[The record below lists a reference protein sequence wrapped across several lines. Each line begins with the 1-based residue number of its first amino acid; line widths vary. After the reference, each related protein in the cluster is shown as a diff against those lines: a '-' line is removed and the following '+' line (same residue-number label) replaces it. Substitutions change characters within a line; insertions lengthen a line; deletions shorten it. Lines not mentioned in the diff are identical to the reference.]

1 MTERQ
6 IAAESGYSNAM
17 VHKKLKK
24 GHSPEEIISE
34 GRTRQKAVE
43 KAQKRP
49 ADGKREVST
58 GGKRTPKQQNAEE
71 SADPGHPKDDEDYW
85 SAQKRKEIA
94 LADLRELELAQ
105 KRKELVSA
113 AEVAAT
119 WATICTTIRDGMLSL
134 PMKLADKLAAMTND
148 KEILAFLRSEIR
160 SELTRISR
168 DLNEPASG

>member
-24 GHSPEEIISE
+24 GHLPEEIISE
-34 GRTRQKAVE
+34 GRARQKAIE
-43 KAQKRP
+43 KVQKRP
-49 ADGKREVST
+49 ADGKRPVST
-58 GGKRTPKQQNAEE
+58 GGKRPSKPSNTDE
-71 SADPGHPKDDEDYW
+71 SADPEHPKDDEDYW

-94 LADLRELELAQ
+94 LANLRELELAQ

-113 AEVAAT
+113 AEVATT

-134 PMKLADKLAAMTND
+134 PMKTND

-160 SELTRISR
+160 SELTRISH
-168 DLNEPASG
+168 DLD